1 MKNYALRL
9 IAAEKNKVEEQ
20 FFSTKEEALKEYAKL
35 REDNSGAHSLVA
47 LLDCKNNTVLH
58 LLQFEAGQ
66 LRIDLA
72 DGDVVRLREGYY
84 EKGEEKYLYKVSDI
98 NENTGRCLI
107 LCINSGAAIPAAESV
122 DVRMVEVDEGTSKE
136 SL

>member
-1 MKNYALRL
+1 MKNYVLRL
-9 IAAEKNKVEEQ
+9 VSAKSGMVEEKL
-20 FFSTKEEALKEYAKL
+20 FTAREEALREYAKL
-35 REDNSGAHSLVA
+35 REDNSSAYSMVA
-47 LLDCKNNTVLH
+47 LLDCKSNTVLH

-72 DGDVVRLREGYY
+72 DGDVVRLREGFY

-107 LCINSGAAIPAAESV
+107 LCINSGAAIPTAESV
-122 DVRMVEVDEGTSKE
+122 DVGMVEVA
-136 SL
+136 

>member
-9 IAAEKNKVEEQ
+9 IAAENNKVEEK

-35 REDNSGAHSLVA
+35 REYNSSAYSMVA
-47 LLDCKNNTVLH
+47 LLDCKSNTVLN

-66 LRIDLA
+66 LRLDLA
-72 DGDVVRLREGYY
+72 DGDVVRLREGFY

-122 DVRMVEVDEGTSKE
+122 DIGMVIVGSD
-136 SL
+136 

>member
-1 MKNYALRL
+1 MKNYVLRL
-9 IAAEKNKVEEQ
+9 VSAKIGKVEEKL
-20 FFSTKEEALKEYAKL
+20 FTAREEALREYAKL
-35 REDNSGAHSLVA
+35 REDNSSAYSIVA
-47 LLDCKNNTVLH
+47 LFDFKSNTVIH

-72 DGDVVRLREGYY
+72 DGDVVRLREGFY

-122 DVRMVEVDEGTSKE
+122 DVGMVEVGK
-136 SL
+136 

>member
-9 IAAEKNKVEEQ
+9 IAEENNKAEEQ
-20 FFSTKEEALKEYAKL
+20 FFFTKEEALKEYAEL
-35 REDNSGAHSLVA
+35 HEDNSGDYSMVA
-47 LLDCKNNTVLH
+47 LLDCKSNTVLH
-58 LLQFEAGQ
+58 LLQFENGQ

-72 DGDVVRLREGYY
+72 DGDVVRLREGFY

-107 LCINSGAAIPAAESV
+107 LCINSGAAFPAAESV
-122 DVRMVEVDEGTSKE
+122 GIAMVETLALSKE
-136 SL
+136 

>member
-9 IAAEKNKVEEQ
+9 IAAKKNKVEEQ
-20 FFSTKEEALKEYAKL
+20 FFSTKEEALKEYAQL
-35 REDNSGAHSLVA
+35 RESNSGVYSLVA
-47 LLDCKNNTVLH
+47 LLDCKSNTVLH
-58 LLQFEAGQ
+58 LLQFENGQ

-72 DGDVVRLREGYY
+72 DGDVVRLREGFY
-84 EKGEEKYLYKVSDI
+84 EKGEENYLYKVSDI

-122 DVRMVEVDEGTSKE
+122 DVGMVDAV
-136 SL
+136 

>member
-1 MKNYALRL
+1 MKNYVLRL
-9 IAAEKNKVEEQ
+9 VSAKSGMVEEKL
-20 FFSTKEEALKEYAKL
+20 FTAREEALREYAKL
-35 REDNSGAHSLVA
+35 REDNSSAYSMVA
-47 LLDCKNNTVLH
+47 LLDCKSNTVLH

-72 DGDVVRLREGYY
+72 DGDVVRLREGFY

-107 LCINSGAAIPAAESV
+107 LCINSGAAIPTAESV
-122 DVRMVEVDEGTSKE
+122 DVGMVEVAKI
-136 SL
+136 

>member
-9 IAAEKNKVEEQ
+9 IDAKNNMVEEQ
-20 FFSTKEEALKEYAKL
+20 FFSTEEESLKEYAKL
-35 REDNSGAHSLVA
+35 CEDNSGAYSLVA
-47 LLDCKNNTVLH
+47 LLDCQSKSVMH

-72 DGDVVRLREGYY
+72 DGDVVRLREGFY

-107 LCINSGAAIPAAESV
+107 LCINSGATIPAAESV
-122 DVRMVEVDEGTSKE
+122 DVRMVDAV
-136 SL
+136 

>member
-9 IAAEKNKVEEQ
+9 IATKSSNVEER
-20 FFSTKEEALKEYAKL
+20 FFVDKEDALKEYAEL

-47 LLDCKNNTVLH
+47 LLDCKSNTVLH
-58 LLQFEAGQ
+58 LLQYEAGQ

-72 DGDVVRLREGYY
+72 DGDVVRLREGFY

-107 LCINSGAAIPAAESV
+107 LCINSGNAIPAVESV
-122 DVRMVEVDEGTSKE
+122 DVGMVDA
-136 SL
+136 LAD

>member
-9 IAAEKNKVEEQ
+9 IAAKNNKVEEQ
-20 FFSTKEEALKEYAKL
+20 FFSTLDEAVMEYAKL
-35 REDNSGAHSLVA
+35 REDNSGAYSLVA
-47 LLDCKNNTVLH
+47 LLDCQSKIVLH
-58 LLQFEAGQ
+58 LLQFEDGQ

-72 DGDVVRLREGYY
+72 DGDVVRLREGFY

-107 LCINSGAAIPAAESV
+107 LCINSGAAIPTAESV
-122 DVRMVEVDEGTSKE
+122 DIGMVEVA
-136 SL
+136 

>member
-9 IAAEKNKVEEQ
+9 IDAKNNMVEEQ
-20 FFSTKEEALKEYAKL
+20 FFSTEEESLKEYTKL
-35 REDNSGAHSLVA
+35 REDNSGAYSLVA
-47 LLDCKNNTVLH
+47 LLDCQSKSVMH

-72 DGDVVRLREGYY
+72 DGDVVRLREGFY

-107 LCINSGAAIPAAESV
+107 LCINSGAAFPAAESV
-122 DVRMVEVDEGTSKE
+122 DVRMVDAV
-136 SL
+136 

>member
-9 IAAEKNKVEEQ
+9 ISAKSSKVEEKL
-20 FFSTKEEALKEYAKL
+20 FSTKEDALKEYAKL
-35 REDNSGAHSLVA
+35 REDKSGTYSLVA
-47 LLDCKNNTVLH
+47 LLDCQSNTVLN
-58 LLQFEAGQ
+58 LLQFEDSK

-72 DGDVVRLREGYY
+72 DGDVVRLREGFY

-107 LCINSGAAIPAAESV
+107 LCINSGNTIPAAESV
-122 DVRMVEVDEGTSKE
+122 DVAMVEMGK
-136 SL
+136 

>member
-9 IAAEKNKVEEQ
+9 IAAKSSNVEER
-20 FFSTKEEALKEYAKL
+20 FFVDKEDALKEYAEL

-47 LLDCKNNTVLH
+47 LLDCKSNTVLH
-58 LLQFEAGQ
+58 LLQFENGQ

-72 DGDVVRLREGYY
+72 DGDVVRLREGFY
-84 EKGEEKYLYKVSDI
+84 EKGEENYLYKVSDI

>member
-9 IAAEKNKVEEQ
+9 IAAENNKVEEK

-35 REDNSGAHSLVA
+35 RDDNRGAYSLVA
-47 LLDCKNNTVLH
+47 LLDCKSNTVLH
-58 LLQFEAGQ
+58 LLQFENGQ

-98 NENTGRCLI
+98 NENTGSCLI
-107 LCINSGAAIPAAESV
+107 LCINSGNTIPAAESV
-122 DVRMVEVDEGTSKE
+122 DVAMVETLALSKE
-136 SL
+136 

>member
-9 IAAEKNKVEEQ
+9 IAAKNNKVEEQ

-35 REDNSGAHSLVA
+35 REDNSGAYSLVA
-47 LLDCKNNTVLH
+47 LLDSKSNTVMH
-58 LLQFEAGQ
+58 LLQFENGQ

-72 DGDVVRLREGYY
+72 DGDVVRLREGFY

-122 DVRMVEVDEGTSKE
+122 DVWMVE
-136 SL
+136 LA

>member
-1 MKNYALRL
+1 MKNYVLRL

-47 LLDCKNNTVLH
+47 LLDCKSNTVLH
-58 LLQFEAGQ
+58 LLQYEAGQ

-72 DGDVVRLREGYY
+72 DGDVVQLMPPVAG
-84 EKGEEKYLYKVSDI
+84 G
-98 NENTGRCLI
+98 
-107 LCINSGAAIPAAESV
+107 
-122 DVRMVEVDEGTSKE
+122 
-136 SL
+136 

>member
-9 IAAEKNKVEEQ
+9 IAAENNKVEEQ
-20 FFSTKEEALKEYAKL
+20 FFSTEEEALKEYAKL
-35 REDNSGAHSLVA
+35 RERNSGAYSLVA
-47 LLDCKNNTVLH
+47 LLDCQSNTVQH
-58 LLQFEAGQ
+58 LLEFEDGK

>member
-9 IAAEKNKVEEQ
+9 IAAENNKVEEQ

-35 REDNSGAHSLVA
+35 SEDKSGAHSLVA
-47 LLDCKNNTVLH
+47 LLDCKSNTVLH
-58 LLQFEAGQ
+58 LLQYEAGQ

-107 LCINSGAAIPAAESV
+107 VCVNSGATIPAAESV
-122 DVRMVEVDEGTSKE
+122 GIGMVDIFTYSKE
-136 SL
+136 

>member
-1 MKNYALRL
+1 MRNYALRFVPAKSN
-9 IAAEKNKVEEQ
+9 IVEEK

-35 REDNSGAHSLVA
+35 REDNSGAYSLVA
-47 LLDCKNNTVLH
+47 LLDCQSNTVQH
-58 LLQFEAGQ
+58 EDGQ
-66 LRIDLA
+66 MRIDLA

-107 LCINSGAAIPAAESV
+107 LCINSGAAIPTAESV
-122 DVRMVEVDEGTSKE
+122 DVRMVEVDEGTSSE

>member
-9 IAAEKNKVEEQ
+9 IAAENNKVEEK

-35 REDNSGAHSLVA
+35 REDNSGACSLVA
-47 LLDCKNNTVLH
+47 LLDCKSNTVLH
-58 LLQFEAGQ
+58 LLQYEASQ

-72 DGDVVRLREGYY
+72 DGDVVRLREGFY

-107 LCINSGAAIPAAESV
+107 LCINSGAAISAAESV
-122 DVRMVEVDEGTSKE
+122 DIGMVEVACS
-136 SL
+136 

>member
-1 MKNYALRL
+1 MKNHAFRF
-9 IAAEKNKVEEQ
+9 IAAENNKLEKQ
-20 FFSTKEEALKEYAKL
+20 FFSTKDEVLKEYAKL
-35 REDNSGAHSLVA
+35 REDNSGAYSLVA
-47 LLDCKNNTVLH
+47 LLDCQSKSVMH

-72 DGDVVRLREGYY
+72 DGDVVRLREGYC

-122 DVRMVEVDEGTSKE
+122 DVGMVEPLNFCKK
-136 SL
+136 

>member
-1 MKNYALRL
+1 MKNYVLRL
-9 IAAEKNKVEEQ
+9 VSAKSGKVEEKL
-20 FFSTKEEALKEYAKL
+20 FTAREEALREYAKL
-35 REDNSGAHSLVA
+35 REYNSSAYSMVA
-47 LLDCKNNTVLH
+47 LLDCKSNIVLN

-66 LRIDLA
+66 LRLDLA
-72 DGDVVRLREGYY
+72 DGDVVRLREGFY

-122 DVRMVEVDEGTSKE
+122 DVAMVEVAKI
-136 SL
+136 